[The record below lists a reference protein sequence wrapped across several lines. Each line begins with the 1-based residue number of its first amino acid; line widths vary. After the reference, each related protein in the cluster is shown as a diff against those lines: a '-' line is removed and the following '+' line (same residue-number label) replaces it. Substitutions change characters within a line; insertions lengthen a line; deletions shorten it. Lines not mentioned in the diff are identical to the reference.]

1 MKKILKKILIPL
13 SSVLLITA
21 CNKDFLN
28 TLPLDKAA
36 AASTWADANLSELFV
51 TDIYNGIQEGT
62 LQQNSLDNQ
71 TDNCLFNFGRQ
82 DIMES
87 AISPSNTGSV
97 LGTMEWGNMYGRIR
111 AANLALENLAKAP
124 FDPGMAS
131 RLKGETY
138 FLRGYYYNQLLRYYG
153 GIPIIKSTYALITP
167 DFTIARNSYEDC
179 VKSIVSDLDS
189 AALLLDPAVLTAA
202 KQSLALGRA
211 TKAAAMALK
220 SRVLTYAASDL
231 HDMPTAKAK
240 SAVING
246 FSNPELLG
254 YISGDQNA
262 RWIAAK
268 AASKAVLD
276 LGGLGF
282 NLNLSAPQS
291 KEKAIADYQNVF
303 LAKGGGE
310 NEAVFAKYYIN
321 AATDDWGAWFPRN
334 NMPNGYHGWSSTEPT
349 QNFVDSYE
357 MMDGTKFDWTKPT
370 EAAAPYENRDPRFYA
385 SVFYDGTPWK
395 PRTADGAAFD
405 PYGELQFGTYDLFF
419 KQKDGS
425 LKLGAYAGLDTRNS
439 NIENWNGTR
448 TGYVIKKM
456 MDPNPAIVDMNQKEE
471 IPTMLI
477 RYTEVVFNYIEACLS
492 TGDEPTAITWLNKI
506 RFRAGMPAV
515 TASGSAL
522 VDAYRNER
530 NIEMFAEDQRFFD
543 ARRWMIAPALFGAKV
558 KIMVI
563 NGTLKSGIQ
572 PVIYR
577 YSKDNYNYIYH
588 VQEIE
593 QGVENRSWND
603 KVYFP
608 PIKLDEI
615 NKNNKL
621 IQNPGYQ

>member
-1 MKKILKKILIPL
+1 MKKILRKILIPL
-13 SSVLLITA
+13 SSVMLVTS

-28 TLPLDKAA
+28 TQPLDKAA
-36 AASTWADANLSELFV
+36 AASTWSDANLSELFV

-87 AISPSNTGSV
+87 AISPSNTGNV

-111 AANLALENLAKAP
+111 AANLALENLAKVS

-131 RLKGETY
+131 RLKGETF

-153 GIPIIKSTYALITP
+153 GIPLIKSSYVLNSP
-167 DFTIARNSYEDC
+167 DFTVGRNTYDEC

-211 TKAAAMALK
+211 TKAAAMSLK

-240 SAVING
+240 SAVISG

-254 YISGDQNA
+254 YISGDHNA

-276 LGGLGF
+276 MGGLGF
-282 NLNLSAPQS
+282 NLDLSMPQS
-291 KEKAIADYQNVF
+291 KESAIADYQNVF
-303 LAKGGGE
+303 LGKGGGE
-310 NEAVFAKYYIN
+310 KEAMFAKYYIN

-357 MMDGTKFDWTKPT
+357 MMDGTKFDWSKPAQ
-370 EAAAPYENRDPRFYA
+370 AAAPYENRDPRFYA
-385 SVFYDGTPWK
+385 SVFYDAAPWK
-395 PRTADGAAFD
+395 PRTTDGAAID
-405 PYGELQFGTYDLFF
+405 PNGELQFGTY
-419 KQKDGS
+419 QTGTGGGTTS
-425 LKLGAYAGLDTRNS
+425 AYFGLDTRNS
-439 NIENWNGTR
+439 SIENWNGTR
-448 TGYVIKKM
+448 TGYVIRKM

-477 RYTEVVFNYIEACLS
+477 RYTEVVFNYIEACLE
-492 TGDEPTAITWLNKI
+492 TGDEPTALTWLNKI

-515 TASGSAL
+515 TKSGSAL
-522 VDAYRNER
+522 VNAYRNER

-543 ARRWMIAPALFGAKV
+543 ARRWMIAPAVFGQKV

-563 NGTLKSGIQ
+563 TGKLKPGKTVST
-572 PVIYR
+572 YR
-577 YSKDNYNYIYH
+577 YNKDNYTYDYH
-588 VQEIE
+588 IQEIE

-608 PIKLDEI
+608 PIKLDEM
-615 NKNNKL
+615 NKNSKL
-621 IQNPGYQ
+621 IQNPGYN

>member
-1 MKKILKKILIPL
+1 MKKTIKTILIPL
-13 SSVLLITA
+13 CAVILVTS

-28 TLPLDKAA
+28 TQPLDKAA
-36 AASTWADANLSELFV
+36 AASTWTDGALSEMFV

-87 AISPSNTGSV
+87 AISPSNTGGV
-97 LGTMEWGNMYGRIR
+97 LGTMEWGNMYSRIR
-111 AANLALENLAKAP
+111 AANLALENLATAP
-124 FDPGMAS
+124 FDADMVA

-138 FLRGYYYNQLLRYYG
+138 FLRAYYYNQLLRYYG
-153 GIPIIKSTYALITP
+153 AIPLIKSSYVLSSP
-167 DFTIARNSYEDC
+167 DFTIPRNTYEEC
-179 VKSIVSDLDS
+179 VNSIVSDVDS
-189 AALLLDPAVLTAA
+189 AALLLDG
-202 KQSLALGRA
+202 KSLALGRA

-254 YISGDQNA
+254 YVSGDQNA
-262 RWIAAK
+262 RWLAAK

-276 LGGLGF
+276 LGGIGY
-282 NLNLSAPQS
+282 NLNLTAPQS
-291 KEKAIADYQNVF
+291 KESAITDYQNVF
-303 LAKGGGE
+303 LGKGGGE
-310 NEAVFAKYYIN
+310 KDAIFAKWYIN
-321 AATDDWGAWFPRN
+321 AATDDWGAWYPRN

-349 QNFVDSYE
+349 QKFVDSYE
-357 MMDGTKFDWTKPT
+357 MMDGSKFDWNNPA

-385 SVFYDGTPWK
+385 SVFYDGAAWK
-395 PRTADGAAFD
+395 PRTTDGAAID
-405 PYGELQFGTYDLFF
+405 PFGELQFGTYQTGTGGGTTSPYF
-419 KQKDGS
+419 
-425 LKLGAYAGLDTRNS
+425 GLDTRNS
-439 NIENWNGTR
+439 SIENWNGTR
-448 TGYVIKKM
+448 TGYVIRKM
-456 MDPNPAIVDMNQKEE
+456 MDPNPAIVDMNQKSEL
-471 IPTMLI
+471 PTILI
-477 RYTEVVFNYIEACLS
+477 RYTEVVFNYVEACLE
-492 TGDEPTAITWLNKI
+492 TGDEATAKEWLNKI
-506 RFRAGMPAV
+506 RFRAGMPAI

-543 ARRWMIAPALFGAKV
+543 ARRWMIAPEHFGQKV

-563 NGTLKSGIQ
+563 TGTLKPGKT
-572 PVIYR
+572 VTTYR
-577 YSKDNYNYIYH
+577 YSKDNYNYNYH
-588 VQEIE
+588 IQEIE

-608 PIKLDEI
+608 PIKLDEM
-615 NKNNKL
+615 NKNSKL
-621 IQNPGYQ
+621 IQNPGYN

>member
-13 SSVLLITA
+13 TSVILVTS

-28 TLPLDKAA
+28 TQPLDKAA
-36 AASTWADANLSELFV
+36 AASTWADASLSEMFV

-97 LGTMEWGNMYGRIR
+97 LGTMEWGSMYSRIR
-111 AANLALENLAKAP
+111 AANLALENLNKVS
-124 FDPGMAS
+124 FDATMAA

-138 FLRGYYYNQLLRYYG
+138 FLRAYYYNQLLRYYG
-153 GIPIIKSTYALITP
+153 AIPLIKSSYVLSSP
-167 DFTIARNSYEDC
+167 DFTVARNTYEEC
-179 VKSIVSDLDS
+179 VASIINDVDS
-189 AALLLDPAVLTAA
+189 AALLLDG
-202 KQSLALGRA
+202 KSLAIGRA
-211 TKAAAMALK
+211 TKAAAMSLK

-240 SAVING
+240 SAVISG

-254 YISGDQNA
+254 YISGDHNA

-276 LGGLGF
+276 LGGLGY

-291 KEKAIADYQNVF
+291 KESAIADYQNVF
-303 LAKGGGE
+303 LGKGGGE
-310 NEAVFAKYYIN
+310 KEAVFAKYYIN

-357 MMDGTKFDWTKPT
+357 MMDGSKFDWTKPA

-395 PRTADGAAFD
+395 PRTTDGAAFD
-405 PYGELQFGTYDLFF
+405 PYGELQFG
-419 KQKDGS
+419 
-425 LKLGAYAGLDTRNS
+425 AYQTGTGGGTTAPYFGLDTRNS
-439 NIENWNGTR
+439 SIENWNGTR
-448 TGYVIKKM
+448 TGYVIRKM

-471 IPTMLI
+471 IPTVLI
-477 RYTEVVFNYIEACLS
+477 RYTEVVFNYVEACLS
-492 TGDEPTAITWLNKI
+492 TGDEATALTWLNKI
-506 RFRAGMPAV
+506 RFRAGMPAI

-522 VDAYRNER
+522 VDEYRNER
-530 NIEMFAEDQRFFD
+530 NVEMFAEDQRFFD

-563 NGTLKSGIQ
+563 NGTLKPGKT
-572 PVIYR
+572 VATYR